1 MALSRESK
9 ENIIHDL
16 IEKLKDAKGIVLTN
30 YKGMTVL
37 QINKLRD
44 DLREQSVEFK
54 VTKNTLLEKAAK
66 ELDMEQMTK
75 GLAGCT
81 AIAFST
87 EDGVSPAKWTKE
99 YSLKNKLPL
108 KIRSGVVEG
117 NFFETEKIL
126 EIADLPAKDVLIA
139 KVVGGIKSP
148 INSLVFVLQ
157 GTLRGLV
164 YTLDAIKEK
173 KRKSFIV

>member
-1 MALSRESK
+1 L
-9 ENIIHDL
+9 
-16 IEKLKDAKGIVLTN
+16 LK
-30 YKGMTVL
+30 
-37 QINKLRD
+37 
-44 DLREQSVEFK
+44 
-54 VTKNTLLEKAAK
+54 KAAK
-66 ELDMEQMTK
+66 ELDIEQMTNN
-75 GLAGCT
+75 LAGCT
-81 AIAFST
+81 AIAFSM
-87 EDGVSPAKWTKE
+87 EDGVSSAKWIKE

-108 KIRSGVVEG
+108 EIKSGLIEG
-117 NFFETEKIL
+117 NFFKTEKIL

-173 KRKSFIV
+173 KEKAS